1 MIMNGNG
8 KQKPPEQGQG
18 LYPPF
23 KTCLSVLVGALAGA
37 LLTIL
42 SIPLFIWW
50 FQNGF
55 RPDEI
60 PDNKIGVIFC
70 AFLFGGLS
78 ILGGAIVGL
87 VIRQRK

>member
-1 MIMNGNG
+1 MSENG
-8 KQKPPEQGQG
+8 KQKPPEQKQG

-23 KTCLSVLVGALAGA
+23 KTCLSVLAGALAGV
-37 LLTIL
+37 LLTLL
-42 SIPLFIWW
+42 SIPFFTWW
-50 FQNGF
+50 LQNGF
-55 RPDEI
+55 SPDTV

-78 ILGGAIVGL
+78 ILGGAAVGL

>member
-1 MIMNGNG
+1 MDESGE
-8 KQKPPEQGQG
+8 QKPPEQKEG

-23 KTCLSVLVGALAGA
+23 KTCLSVLAGALAGV
-37 LLTIL
+37 LLTLL
-42 SIPLFIWW
+42 SIPFFTWW

-55 RPDEI
+55 SPDAI
-60 PDNKIGVIFC
+60 PDSKIAPVFC

-78 ILGGAIVGL
+78 ILGGATVGL